1 MFNHCAISPTAP
13 FTPEIPLNGFIPS
26 GLAADLQLRAQ
37 TGKPIRIGLIGSGM
51 MGGDIV
57 TQVLQ
62 MRGIVV
68 AAIADIHVPAA
79 IAALQEAGHG
89 ADAHRVTDSQAAF
102 DDAVHGGRIAVT
114 QDAQLVCRSELID
127 VVVDATGKPAVGA
140 AIGLSAMEHGKH
152 LVMMNVEADVTI
164 GAYLKHEADRL
175 GVIYSLGAGDEPS
188 STIELIQFV
197 SALGY
202 PVIAAG
208 KGKNNPLNI
217 DATPDDYAEEA
228 RSKHLNP
235 RMLVEFVDGS
245 KTAVEMSAIANA
257 TGLVPDVPG
266 MHGPAAA
273 LDELHQVLCPIEDGG
288 ILTRKGVVDYTIG
301 KGVAPGVF
309 VVAEMAHPRLR
320 ERMDYLKLGKGPYYT
335 FYRPYHLCA
344 FEVPLTC
351 ARAVLYGRAD
361 MAPIAK
367 PTAEVCAV
375 AKRDLRPGDKLDAIG
390 EYTYRAWAMTV
401 TDARRDGAVPCGLL
415 EQGTVLQPIR
425 KGELLTYANTAVD
438 ATSRIVE
445 LRRRQDELI
454 YGKQGVAA

>member
-1 MFNHCAISPTAP
+1 MSKFH
-13 FTPEIPLNGFIPS
+13 LS
-26 GLAADLQLRAQ
+26 GLAADLQTRAL

-51 MGGDIV
+51 MGTDIV

-62 MRGIVV
+62 MQGILV
-68 AAIADIHVPAA
+68 AAIADINVPAA
-79 IAALQEAGHG
+79 VAALGAAGHAG
-89 ADAHRVTDSQAAF
+89 DAHRLVDTQSGF
-102 DDAVHGGRIAVT
+102 DQCVEAGKIAIT
-114 QDAQLVCRSELID
+114 QSSEFVCKSGLID

-140 AIGLSAMEHGKH
+140 EIGLTAMQHGKH

-164 GAYLKHEADRL
+164 GAYLKHEADKL
-175 GVIYSLGAGDEPS
+175 GVVYSLGAGDEPS

-197 SALGY
+197 TALGY

-217 DATPDDYAEEA
+217 DATPDNYAAEA
-228 RSKHLNP
+228 LSKGLNP

-257 TGLVPDVPG
+257 TGLIPDVPG
-266 MHGPAAA
+266 MHGPEAS
-273 LDELHQVLCPIEDGG
+273 LEDLHKVLCPIADGG

-335 FYRPYHLCA
+335 FYRPYHLCSL
-344 FEVPLTC
+344 EVPLTC

-361 MAPIAK
+361 MAPIPV
-367 PTAEVCAV
+367 PTAEVTAV
-375 AKRDLRPGDKLDAIG
+375 AKRDLRPGDRLDAIG
-390 EYTYRAWAMTV
+390 EYTYRAWAMAATE
-401 TDARRDGAVPCGLL
+401 AFAQKAVPCGLL
-415 EQGTVLQPIR
+415 EKGTVTQAIK
-425 KGELLTYANTAVD
+425 KGELLTYSNTAVD
-438 ATSRIVE
+438 TTSKIVE
-445 LRRRQDELI
+445 FRKRQDALV
-454 YGKQGVAA
+454 YGK

>member
-1 MFNHCAISPTAP
+1 MNAIV
-13 FTPEIPLNGFIPS
+13 PS
-26 GLAADLQLRAQ
+26 GLAADLQQRAL
-37 TGKPIRIGLIGSGM
+37 TGKPVRIGLIGSGM

-62 MRGIVV
+62 MQGVVV
-68 AAIADIHVPAA
+68 AAIADLSIPAA
-79 IAALQEAGHG
+79 LRALEEAGHRQ
-89 ADAHRVTDSQAAF
+89 DAHRVVESQGAF
-102 DDAVHGGRIAVT
+102 DDAVKAGRIAVT
-114 QDAQLVCRSELID
+114 QDAQLVCQSGLID

-140 AIGLSAMEHGKH
+140 EIGLTAMEHGKH

-164 GAYLKHEADRL
+164 GAYLKRQADRL
-175 GVIYSLGAGDEPS
+175 GVVYSLGAGDEPS

-217 DATPDDYAEEA
+217 DATPDQYAEEA
-228 RSKHLNP
+228 RSKNLNP

-257 TGLVPDVPG
+257 TGLVPDIPG
-266 MHGPAAA
+266 MHGPNAS
-273 LDELHQVLCPIEDGG
+273 LEELHNVLCPREDGG
-288 ILTRKGVVDYTIG
+288 VLTQKGVVDYTIG

-351 ARAVLYGRAD
+351 VRAVLYGRAD
-361 MAPIAK
+361 MAPIAT

-375 AKRDLRPGDKLDAIG
+375 AKRDLRPGESLDAIG
-390 EYTYRAWAMTV
+390 EYAYRAWAMTAV
-401 TDARRDGAVPCGLL
+401 DARARQAVPCGLL
-415 EQGTVLQPIR
+415 EGAKVTQPIK
-425 KGELLTYANTAVD
+425 KGELLTYAQVAVD
-438 ATSRIVE
+438 PRSKLAE
-445 LRRRQDELI
+445 FRRRQDEMI
-454 YGKQGVAA
+454 HGKAEAVVA

>member
-1 MFNHCAISPTAP
+1 MSKFH
-13 FTPEIPLNGFIPS
+13 FS
-26 GLAADLQLRAQ
+26 GLAADLQTRAL

-51 MGGDIV
+51 MGTDIV

-62 MRGIVV
+62 MQGIVV
-68 AAIADIHVPAA
+68 AAIADINVPAA
-79 IAALQEAGHG
+79 VAALGAAGHAG
-89 ADAHRVTDSQAAF
+89 DAHRLVDTQSGF
-102 DDAVHGGRIAVT
+102 DQCVEAGKIAIT
-114 QDAQLVCRSELID
+114 QSSEFVCKSGLID

-140 AIGLSAMEHGKH
+140 EIGLTAMQHGKH

-164 GAYLKHEADRL
+164 GAYLKHEADKL
-175 GVIYSLGAGDEPS
+175 GVVYSLGAGDEPS

-197 SALGY
+197 TALGY

-217 DATPDDYAEEA
+217 DATPDDYAAEA
-228 RSKHLNP
+228 HSKGLNP

-257 TGLVPDVPG
+257 TGLIPDVPG
-266 MHGPAAA
+266 MHGPAAS
-273 LDELHQVLCPIEDGG
+273 LEDLHTVLCPIADGG

-335 FYRPYHLCA
+335 FYRPYHLCSL
-344 FEVPLTC
+344 EVPLTC

-361 MAPIAK
+361 MAPIPV
-367 PTAEVCAV
+367 PTAEVTAV
-375 AKRDLRPGDKLDAIG
+375 AKRDLKPGDRLDAIG
-390 EYTYRAWAMTV
+390 EYTYRAWAMAT
-401 TDARRDGAVPCGLL
+401 TEAFAQKAVPCGLL
-415 EQGTVLQPIR
+415 EKGTVTQPIK

-438 ATSRIVE
+438 TTSKIVE
-445 LRRRQDELI
+445 FRKRQNALV
-454 YGKQGVAA
+454 YGE

>member
-1 MFNHCAISPTAP
+1 M
-13 FTPEIPLNGFIPS
+13 NGFVLS
-26 GLAADLQLRAQ
+26 GLAADLQTRAL

-68 AAIADIHVPAA
+68 AAIADINVPAA
-79 IAALQEAGHG
+79 LRALQEAGHPS
-89 ADAHRVTDSQAAF
+89 DAHRTVETQSAFDQAVHQGHIAITQDSQLICCSA
-102 DDAVHGGRIAVT
+102 
-114 QDAQLVCRSELID
+114 LID

-164 GAYLKHEADRL
+164 GAYLKSEADRL
-175 GVIYSLGAGDEPS
+175 GVVYSLGAGDEPS

-208 KGKNNPLNI
+208 KGKNNPLNV
-217 DATPDDYAEEA
+217 DATPDDYAAEA
-228 RSKHLNP
+228 HSKNLNP

-266 MHGPAAA
+266 MHGPAAS
-273 LDELHQVLCPIEDGG
+273 LDELHKVLCPREDGG
-288 ILTRKGVVDYTIG
+288 ILSRKGVVDYTIG

-320 ERMDYLKLGKGPYYT
+320 ERMDYLKLGTGPYYT
-335 FYRPYHLCA
+335 FYRPYHLCSL
-344 FEVPLTC
+344 EVPLTC

-375 AKRDLRPGDKLDAIG
+375 AKRDLRVGDALDAIG
-390 EYTYRAWAMTV
+390 EYTYRAWALTAV
-401 TDARRDGAVPCGLL
+401 DARAQKAVPCGLI
-415 EQGTVLQPIR
+415 EGGKVTQPIR
-425 KGELLTYANTAVD
+425 KGELLTYANIAVD
-438 ATSRIVE
+438 AGSRIVE
-445 LRRRQDELI
+445 LRRRQDEMI
-454 YGKQGVAA
+454 FGTEGATA